1 MQLRDRLQESL
12 GTAYTLEREL
22 GGGGMSRVFVAEETR
37 FKRRVVIKVLPPD
50 LAAGLSVERF
60 EREIELAAGLQQAN
74 IVPVITAGDIAGLP
88 WYSMPFVEGE
98 NLRARMAANSVSL
111 NDTINILRDIA
122 KALAYA
128 HERGIV
134 HRDIKPEN
142 VLFSGGTAVV
152 TDFGIAKAL
161 DAAKRGAQGTGGD
174 GANGTAIT
182 GITAI
187 GTSLGTPAYMAP
199 EQAFGEAIDHRAD
212 LYAWGVVAYELLAHE
227 HPFADRTTP
236 QQLITAHIMT
246 EPAALGRRLTN
257 PPAWLCDV
265 VHRCLAKSPTD
276 RPQSAGDI
284 VDAFARAASASAAVS
299 TPGAMPA
306 RELPSIAVLP
316 FTSIGTDNEGTYF
329 GEGIA
334 EDILNALAHLT
345 NLRVAA
351 RASTIAVRGKQLDLH
366 AIGQQLGV
374 TSVLDGTVRRS
385 GNRIR
390 VTAQLVNVASG
401 TALWSERYD
410 REMEDVFA
418 IQDEIATA
426 VVNALRVRLSGPPT
440 AFIVRPA
447 TIDLGAYDLY
457 LRGRS
462 LWAQRGEGLWK
473 SLLFFEQA
481 LRQDPNFAA
490 AYSGVADASF
500 LLDFYGMID
509 PAVTRERALE
519 AGRKAMELDP
529 TLADALASY
538 GAVMTFLSWDDAPAE
553 AAFRRALELNPNHT
567 AARLWLAVMRGGT
580 GHLDD
585 AVALS
590 RHATVLDPLYPLAHG
605 QLAWW
610 LAHSRRYKDSIA
622 AADRSLELNP
632 LNFLGR
638 YFRAICHQALGNFAA
653 ATADLE
659 VAIQTSRRGSWPL
672 AALAHLFVET
682 NRLDDARAIRDE
694 LEERSAREYIA
705 RCHLARVNAVVGD
718 VDRAMEFLAE
728 SAARLEI
735 HARADLLERAW
746 DPVRSDPRFIK
757 VANRVGIAVPGT

>member
-1 MQLRDRLQESL
+1 MHLRDRLQQSL
-12 GTAYTLEREL
+12 GTAYTIEREL

-37 FKRRVVIKVLPPD
+37 FKRRVVIKVLPTD

-98 NLRARMAANSVSL
+98 NLRARMAADRVAI
-111 NDTINILRDIA
+111 NDAIHILRDIA

-161 DAAKRGAQGTGGD
+161 DAAKHGAQGSGDDATQGHAATGL
-174 GANGTAIT
+174 TAT
-182 GITAI
+182 

-227 HPFADRTTP
+227 HPFADKTTS

-246 EPAALGRRLTN
+246 EPTALARRLTN
-257 PPAWLCDV
+257 PPAWLCDI
-265 VHRCLAKSPTD
+265 VHRCLAKSPSD
-276 RPQSAGDI
+276 RPQSAADI
-284 VDAFARAASASAAVS
+284 VDAFARATSASTPAA
-299 TPGAMPA
+299 TLA

-374 TSVLDGTVRRS
+374 KSVLDGTVRRS
-385 GNRIR
+385 GKRIR
-390 VTAQLVNVASG
+390 VTAQLVNVADG

-426 VVNALRVRLSGPPT
+426 VVNALRVRLSGP
-440 AFIVRPA
+440 AGAYIVRPP
-447 TIDLGAYDLY
+447 TMDLGAYDLY
-457 LRGRS
+457 LRGRF

-481 LRQDPNFAA
+481 LRQDPDFAA

-519 AGRKAMELDP
+519 AGRRAMELDP

-538 GAVMTFLSWDDAPAE
+538 GAVMAFLSWDDVPAE
-553 AAFRRALELNPNHT
+553 AAFRRALELNPGHT

-590 RHATVLDPLYPLAHG
+590 RQTTLLDPLYHLAHG

-610 LAHSRRYKDSIA
+610 LAHSRRYEDSIA
-622 AADRSLELNP
+622 AADRSIELNP

-638 YFRAICHQALGNFAA
+638 YFRAICHQALGNFTAA
-653 ATADLE
+653 AADLE
-659 VAIQTSRRGSWPL
+659 VAIQISRRGSWPL

-682 NRLDDARAIRDE
+682 NRLDEARKIRDE
-694 LEERSAREYIA
+694 LEERSGREYVA
-705 RCHLARVNAVVGD
+705 KCHLARVNTVVGD
-718 VDRAMEFLAE
+718 IDRAMDFLAD
-728 SAARLEI
+728 SAARREL

-746 DPVRSDPRFIK
+746 DPVRHDPRFIK
-757 VANRVGIAVPGT
+757 VANRVGIAVPQT